1 VAHKLAIAS
10 EKITADVIEV
20 GEFPEVAQRY
30 RVSGVPKIVI
40 NDTVEFVGA
49 QPETRFVQ
57 EVLRAAAAKSGGA
70 QG

>member
-10 EKITADVIEV
+10 ERITADVVEV
-20 GEFPEVAQRY
+20 GEFPDVAQRY

-40 NDTVEFVGA
+40 NETVEFVGA

-57 EVLRAAAAKSGGA
+57 EVLRAAAGKPAGTNE
-70 QG
+70 